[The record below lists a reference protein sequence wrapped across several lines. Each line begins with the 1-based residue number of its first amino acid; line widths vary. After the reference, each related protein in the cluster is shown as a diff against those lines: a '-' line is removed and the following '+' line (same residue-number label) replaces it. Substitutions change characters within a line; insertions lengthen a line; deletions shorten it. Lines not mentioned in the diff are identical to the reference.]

1 MINQHVIIYI
11 RQVYTHRHETFT
23 TVTTSCTKRNGTDRN
38 FDATHILRSMM
49 GLVGLGSTSD
59 YLIHHLHCPV
69 LVVRN
74 IPASGDRILEALSTA
89 TEAAD
94 ATTAAVTAPT
104 PATTLATTVS
114 DETSDETAH

>member
-1 MINQHVIIYI
+1 
-11 RQVYTHRHETFT
+11 
-23 TVTTSCTKRNGTDRN
+23 
-38 FDATHILRSMM
+38 MM

-59 YLIHHLHCPV
+59 YLVHHLLCSV

-74 IPASGDRILEALSTA
+74 IPTSGDRILKALSTA
-89 TEAAD
+89 TEAD